1 MRTTWCTTVRPELN
15 QRATLLPRA
24 LTTKQLSFLLAAI
37 ISVMPFAIDAYLPA
51 LATMSVDLG
60 YGLHQLELTISSFF
74 IGFALGNLIGGP
86 LSDHYGRRAMGML
99 GLSVFTLASLAMM
112 LTESIQGLL
121 ALRFI
126 QAFGGGITFVIVP
139 AIVRDRF
146 ERQEAAKVMTTVMFI
161 FMAAPL
167 VAPIVGS
174 VLLAL
179 WGWRSIFGFM
189 ALYAAA
195 LVFLAKAYLPQSRD
209 KSVALPAFSINKT
222 LKDYGTIFRQKE
234 ARPYFVTSVCTSAIF
249 ISYLTQA
256 AFLLSEYLGVTAAEF
271 PMVFACFVVCL
282 MLANRTNAFLLRRHD
297 SRRIFGWGVRV
308 TMISTSL
315 LLMAALFA
323 SHGSL
328 WVIVGV
334 LIVISSLGLING
346 NAQTNFLHFFEH
358 QSGTASSVMKATETT
373 FGALSGA
380 LVSALYNGTAIPL
393 AGVMFSAS
401 LIAFLYVRKSVIP
414 ASDI

>member
-1 MRTTWCTTVRPELN
+1 
-15 QRATLLPRA
+15 
-24 LTTKQLSFLLAAI
+24 
-37 ISVMPFAIDAYLPA
+37 
-51 LATMSVDLG
+51 
-60 YGLHQLELTISSFF
+60 
-74 IGFALGNLIGGP
+74 
-86 LSDHYGRRAMGML
+86 MGML

-373 FGALSGA
+373 IGALSGA